1 MLIIYVLNKKTV
13 KILFSDNIRNYI
25 HKYKYKPNWLK
36 NYLTTLFALSQ
47 LLSGLAINL
56 ALL

>member
-25 HKYKYKPNWLK
+25 HKYKYKPN
-36 NYLTTLFALSQ
+36 
-47 LLSGLAINL
+47 
-56 ALL
+56 